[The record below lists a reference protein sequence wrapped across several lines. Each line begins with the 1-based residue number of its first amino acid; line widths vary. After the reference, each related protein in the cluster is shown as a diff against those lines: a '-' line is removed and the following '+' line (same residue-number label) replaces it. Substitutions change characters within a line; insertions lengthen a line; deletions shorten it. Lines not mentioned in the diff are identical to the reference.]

1 MDEFDARLGEIIL
14 VPNVA
19 TLTEITAEGEPVG
32 YAVGSSTYAL
42 VLIREERQEDG
53 QMTVHTRWAKRFNE
67 AETPFSMQAAF
78 NALHELQRAAGHAS
92 GMGLAVHA
100 GHGLTL
106 ANVPPIAAIPAIEEL
121 NIGHTIV
128 SRAIS
133 IGIGPAV
140 A

>member
-19 TLTEITAEGEPVG
+19 TLTEVTAEGEPVG

-53 QMTVHTRWAKRFNE
+53 QVTVHTRWAKRFNE

-78 NALHELQRAAGHAS
+78 NALHELQRAILREA
-92 GMGLAVHA
+92 
-100 GHGLTL
+100 
-106 ANVPPIAAIPAIEEL
+106 ANRYGVEQAFALLRWVNMLDER
-121 NIGHTIV
+121 N
-128 SRAIS
+128 
-133 IGIGPAV
+133 
-140 A
+140 